1 MPKYLSG
8 RVKRTP
14 QGSLTTDRYQYL
26 GLEQAEP
33 NLGDPPELDAIP
45 SGQQYQVVSLIDRPG
60 ERFWVPIGG
69 GIQPGSITI
78 RDEGSVVPRTD
89 ANPNLGVSSIT
100 DVNFVG
106 TAVTVV
112 GFLNP
117 DGSPGTAVTVTIS
130 PPGDNFEILFNSA
143 DGEFASS
150 PNFIFDN
157 RIGIGSVGIGT
168 VNPTQNLHVVG
179 NVKLDKTI
187 YGEDNQPGNTGNLLV
202 KTATGGVK
210 WTSSGAVT
218 SGAGGTITQIQFHDD
233 TGLVGGASNFV
244 FDSTNSRIGIG
255 STQPDRL
262 LDVLGNSRFTG
273 VTTFSGDVIFAGDN
287 YNITFDK
294 SLDDL
299 VFDDNAKLTFGIGS
313 TTVNLF
319 YKPDTRDFRHEFNGG
334 ANYVLLTDT
343 FDLKS
348 EDASKAAIT
357 AFDPGG
363 VPEVRLFND
372 GNEKLRTTG
381 YGVTVFG
388 RLETTDIFASG
399 NVGIGTSITPH
410 KLSVKGTIS
419 KISGD
424 GSGIQLVNIAQDA
437 SNHGTIAINQSA
449 GVERIKLHS
458 SGTSYFNGGDVGIGT
473 TNPTA
478 SNIESALESNTKVLA
493 VGIITAN
500 QIFGKVT
507 SIQETIDLE
516 TLNVSGIT
524 STKNLFVT
532 GIATFNQNVSI
543 GGTLTYEDVT
553 NVDSIGII
561 TAGKGFRATS
571 GGLSVSGVS
580 TFIGANG
587 AKQVKIQSQGG
598 GAAIFIA
605 NYQGVDV
612 GDASARLGVGEND
625 NALIFTNA
633 SASQVGVFAIGN
645 TDAVPL
651 VFSTAN
657 TERLRIAS
665 DGKIGIGTTNPTQ
678 KLEIYDGR
686 VVVRNVTDD
695 AAKIV
700 LRDDSGSYNHYQIRN
715 QGGAFKIRNSGADP
729 QYDALTIESGGNV
742 GIGTNDPT
750 AHLQVYRK
758 TAFAGNPIIQARSN
772 NGSTNELKF
781 EIDGDGDAYF
791 NGNVGIGTT
800 NPTNNLQVNAAS
812 NESTISLFNAGTKKS
827 AFQASNNFGTII
839 YSYDGEPLIFSVHSG
854 SSFSEKLRI
863 TSDGNIG
870 IGTANPLFPLHISSA
885 MGSSPSFIHMGVKG
899 TNTIGGGGGIAFD
912 TSASESDTT
921 KYLAT
926 IVGIRNS
933 LNNGSNDLVFSTTHT
948 GTGGNLPN
956 EKLRITSDGNVGIG
970 TDDPDGKLHVFKGFA
985 GNVTADSDANNIVIE
1000 SDTDPGVSFLS
1011 PNDEQARI
1019 KFADPDDTD
1028 VGAITY
1034 NHNDDTLSLTAGGTN
1049 VIGITST
1056 KTTIEGDLDVN
1067 GAVTYSTVADV
1078 NSVGVITA
1086 QNGINV
1092 TGAGVSVVGVATFH
1106 DNVDILDLTEDRV
1119 VFVGAGRTLTDS
1131 SNLTFYEEREVLS
1144 IGGSV
1149 GIGTTNPSQE
1159 LTVYGDDP
1167 IISVQEASVSSQ
1179 VDIGTGTVQG
1189 FINIQ
1194 KADGTRTVQISG
1206 NGDTYFNGGSVGIGT
1221 GDPQAIFHI
1230 EHSAPGIRLSDSDN
1244 AGAYAYFDANAA
1256 NAIIHADKD
1265 NEVSDSRV
1273 AFSVDNDEKV
1283 RINSAGEVYIGS
1295 STDNGQ
1301 GKLFVNDSSGIT
1313 TTQAHIRNAVS
1324 TGTAKVFLNLD
1335 DAKYASVGLENGS
1348 LVFRNSASSTPT
1360 ERLRIDSDGKVG
1372 IGTDLTTTPSSTL
1385 TVAPH
1390 NSTSGRN
1397 ISLYTSGSVGNKAGL
1412 FFNST
1417 PGTGNLAEIQAEYK
1431 GTNQGE
1437 LVLST
1442 SMQKRLTINKDGDVG
1457 IGTTNP
1463 TSVNAL
1469 TNNNATLAVGI
1480 LTANQVFGS
1489 FQGDIVPDGDLVVD
1503 GNFKVTGISTFVG
1516 VTTFGNVGIGGSL
1529 PDDFV
1534 TNKFV
1539 VGDGG
1544 GSRGMTIYSDG
1555 TLGQIY
1561 FADGNSG
1568 DDRTR
1573 GGIVYDHSENELKFS
1588 VNAVEKF
1595 IIDSDGDVGIGTDD
1609 PTSKFDVHMNDKS
1622 GVNFLNI
1629 SNNSAIDL
1637 KANQVESCGRI
1648 QVSESVG
1655 GGVMILSTK
1664 NTSGD
1669 ITERLRMHTNGDVTT
1684 TGSDFSIAN
1693 AGFTARKDD
1702 CVSITRASG
1711 TPLEINRT
1719 GNDGELIKFYQDG
1732 TEEANISIN
1741 GDDLIFGNT
1750 TEKFRINS
1758 SGAKIT
1764 GNLEV
1769 TGELTYEDVTNIDA
1783 VGIITA
1789 QNGIKVLGAGITVT
1803 GISTFYDN
1811 VNFQDRVLIGREVG
1825 TAIHG
1830 VVGHTDNQL
1839 QVVGT
1844 GTSCGISIIRYSN
1857 DDDAGSLTFAK
1868 SRSSTIGTNIA
1879 VQNGDELGVI
1889 RFNGA
1894 DQSPPN
1900 GDIANSG
1907 ARIRAQVTGHVTH
1920 DDEHDIPTSLFFD
1933 TSPDGLASPKERMSI
1948 RHDGLVG
1955 MGTTTAAGTQSQYS
1969 RLIVS
1974 GNNDSTSGYGVLT
1987 IQAQSSVL
1995 HQSTIGTLVFA
2006 DRRGD
2011 FANITAFT
2019 DDTTGGSDFPGR
2031 LSFATTPDGA
2041 TIPTNKLTILSGG
2054 NIGIGSEIPQYKLEV
2069 VGTVAATNFD
2079 SLSDR
2084 KVKTNIQIIQDPI
2097 EKIKKI
2103 DGVSFNWKSDN
2114 KPSLGVIA
2122 DNVQSVLP
2130 EIVSNND
2137 PKSVNYNGLIGLLI
2151 EVVKDQQKQIEE
2163 LRGLIDK

>member
-45 SGQQYQVVSLIDRPG
+45 SGTQYQIVSLIDRPG

-69 GIQPGSITI
+69 GIQPGSVTI

-106 TAVTVV
+106 AAVTVV

-130 PPGDNFEILFNSA
+130 PPGDNFEILFNNV
-143 DGEFASS
+143 DGEFGTS
-150 PNFIFDN
+150 PNFVFDN
-157 RIGIGSVGIGT
+157 TTGIGSVGIGT
-168 VNPTQNLHVVG
+168 STPTQNLHVVG
-179 NVKLDKTI
+179 NVKLDNTI

-210 WTSSGAVT
+210 WTSSGSVT

-262 LDVLGNSRFTG
+262 LDVLGDSRFTG
-273 VTTFSGDVIFAGDN
+273 VTTFSGELDVDGHAELDNLNVTGVSTFNDNVGIGTITAIARLDVYKGTNATDIDIFAARSKFGAF
-287 YNITFDK
+287 NIQCSDTNAANPEWR
-294 SLDDL
+294 LRTYANEDL
-299 VFDDNAKLTFGIGS
+299 VFS
-313 TTVNLF
+313 
-319 YKPDTRDFRHEFNGG
+319 
-334 ANYVLLTDT
+334 
-343 FDLKS
+343 
-348 EDASKAAIT
+348 
-357 AFDPGG
+357 PGG
-363 VPEVRLFND
+363 TGSSAEKVRI
-372 GNEKLRTTG
+372 KAT
-381 YGVTVFG
+381 
-388 RLETTDIFASG
+388 G
-399 NVGIGTSITPH
+399 NVGIGTNNPNHELTVYGDEPNFRLTHTGSTN
-410 KLSVKGTIS
+410 KFNALYTQVDGT
-419 KISGD
+419 
-424 GSGIQLVNIAQDA
+424 
-437 SNHGTIAINQSA
+437 
-449 GVERIKLHS
+449 GVEWNSYQDGTGTRRPFIFKQYTTEVFRIDS
-458 SGTSYFNGGDVGIGT
+458 SGNVGIGT

-493 VGIITAN
+493 VGILTAN

-507 SIQETIDLE
+507 SIQETLGLDI
-516 TLNVSGIT
+516 LNVTGVT
-524 STKNLFVT
+524 STKNLLVT
-532 GIATFNQNVSI
+532 GIATFEQSVSI

-587 AKQVKIQSQGG
+587 AQQVKIQSQGG
-598 GAAIFIA
+598 GASIFLA

-665 DGKIGIGTTNPTQ
+665 DGKIGIGTTNPSQ
-678 KLEIYDGR
+678 KLEVYDGR
-686 VVVRNVTDD
+686 ILVRNITDD

-715 QGGAFKIRNSGADP
+715 QDGNFKIRNSGADP
-729 QYDALTIESGGNV
+729 QYDAMTIESGGNL
-742 GIGTNDPT
+742 GIGTNDPGT
-750 AHLQVYRK
+750 KLDVREGSILVDAFNTSGDHGLFFRRGFTDADSNSYNLSILAYDHSGANKDGLSINAFDGISFCTGSNTRSEKVRIDSSGRMGVGTTNPLQKLDVRGVLAISA
-758 TAFAGNPIIQARSN
+758 TTDTTVRTTITSGATGLFVNHGDNSDTIFQNQGVERVR
-772 NGSTNELKF
+772 F
-781 EIDGDGDAYF
+781 EDTGE
-791 NGNVGIGTT
+791 VGIGT
-800 NPTNNLQVNAAS
+800 N
-812 NESTISLFNAGTKKS
+812 
-827 AFQASNNFGTII
+827 
-839 YSYDGEPLIFSVHSG
+839 
-854 SSFSEKLRI
+854 
-863 TSDGNIG
+863 
-870 IGTANPLFPLHISSA
+870 
-885 MGSSPSFIHMGVKG
+885 
-899 TNTIGGGGGIAFD
+899 
-912 TSASESDTT
+912 
-921 KYLAT
+921 
-926 IVGIRNS
+926 
-933 LNNGSNDLVFSTTHT
+933 
-948 GTGGNLPN
+948 
-956 EKLRITSDGNVGIG
+956 
-970 TDDPDGKLHVFKGFA
+970 DPDGKLHVFKGSA
-985 GNVTADSDANNIVIE
+985 GNVTADSDANDIVIE
-1000 SDTDPGVSFLS
+1000 SDTDTGVSFLS

-1034 NHNDDTLSLTAGGTN
+1034 DHTIDTLSLTAGGTN

-1067 GAVTYSTVADV
+1067 GAITYSTVADV

-1092 TGAGVSVVGVATFH
+1092 TGAGVSVVGVSTFF
-1106 DNVDILDLTEDRV
+1106 DDVD
-1119 VFVGAGRTLTDS
+1119 FNS
-1131 SNLTFYEEREVLS
+1131 
-1144 IGGSV
+1144 
-1149 GIGTTNPSQE
+1149 GIG
-1159 LTVYGDDP
+1159 
-1167 IISVQEASVSSQ
+1167 
-1179 VDIGTGTVQG
+1179 IG
-1189 FINIQ
+1189 
-1194 KADGTRTVQISG
+1194 KS
-1206 NGDTYFNGGSVGIGT
+1206 
-1221 GDPQAIFHI
+1221 IFHI
-1230 EHSAPGIRLSDSDN
+1230 GDEGTRIHFPTEEEVAIETAGSERLRITSTGVIQLSNLYSSYTSGTATRFSLYNDTNNHYGLHVGGNYDLNYN
-1244 AGAYAYFDANAA
+1244 AGGSTSGGKGEHRFHTAA
-1256 NAIIHADKD
+1256 
-1265 NEVSDSRV
+1265 
-1273 AFSVDNDEKV
+1273 
-1283 RINSAGEVYIGS
+1283 
-1295 STDNGQ
+1295 
-1301 GKLFVNDSSGIT
+1301 
-1313 TTQAHIRNAVS
+1313 
-1324 TGTAKVFLNLD
+1324 
-1335 DAKYASVGLENGS
+1335 
-1348 LVFRNSASSTPT
+1348 T
-1360 ERLRIDSDGKVG
+1360 ERLRIASDGKIGIGTDDPTAQLQVYRKTQFGGNPLIQARSNNGSTNELKFQIDGDGDATFNGNVG
-1372 IGTDLTTTPSSTL
+1372 IGTSGKLTIQPNPNPTFGVSEAIRIDQNNATDDRALQIFEFENSLARHHAL
-1385 TVAPH
+1385 TH
-1390 NSTSGRN
+1390 NLRVYRYSASAYGYTQGKYSGSQMHEYAGGTYKIFTN
-1397 ISLYTSGSVGNKAGL
+1397 SQVSVGNAQDIVPTER
-1412 FFNST
+1412 F
-1417 PGTGNLAEIQAEYK
+1417 
-1431 GTNQGE
+1431 
-1437 LVLST
+1437 
-1442 SMQKRLTINKDGDVG
+1442 RLTSSGDVG
-1457 IGTTNP
+1457 IGTFNP
-1463 TSVNAL
+1463 TGSSAVVG
-1469 TNNNATLAVGI
+1469 NNATLAVGI
-1480 LTANQVFGS
+1480 LTARQVFGS
-1489 FQGDIVPDGDLVVD
+1489 FQGGIIPDGDLVVN

-1561 FADGNSG
+1561 FADGNTG
-1568 DDRTR
+1568 DNRKR
-1573 GGIVYDHSENELKFS
+1573 GGIVYDHSQNELKFS
-1588 VNAVEKF
+1588 VNAVEKLV
-1595 IIDSDGDVGIGTDD
+1595 IDSDGDVGIGTDD
-1609 PTSKFDVHMNDKS
+1609 PTSKFDVHMSDKS
-1622 GVNFLNI
+1622 GVNFLNVG
-1629 SNNSAIDL
+1629 NNSAIDL
-1637 KANQVESCGRI
+1637 KSNQVESCGRI
-1648 QVSESVG
+1648 QVSESVN

-1684 TGSDFSIAN
+1684 TGADFSIAN

-1758 SGAKIT
+1758 SGAKVT

-1789 QNGIKVLGAGITVT
+1789 QNGIQVLGAGITVT

-1857 DDDAGSLTFAK
+1857 DDDAASLTFAK
-1868 SRSSTIGTNIA
+1868 SKSSTIGTNIA

-1889 RFNGA
+1889 LFNGA
-1894 DQSPPN
+1894 DQSGGD

-1955 MGTTTAAGTQSQYS
+1955 MGTTNAVGTQSQYS

-1974 GNNDSTSGYGVLT
+1974 GNNNSTSGYGVLT

-1995 HQSTIGTLVFA
+1995 HESTIGTLVFA

-2019 DDTTGGSDFPGR
+2019 DATTGGSDFPGS
-2031 LSFATTPDGA
+2031 LKFATTPDGA
-2041 TIPTNKLTILSGG
+2041 TVPTNKLTILSGG
-2054 NIGIGSEIPQYKLEV
+2054 NVGIGSEIPQYKLEV

-2097 EKIKKI
+2097 DKIKKI

-2122 DNVQSVLP
+2122 DNVQSILP
-2130 EIVSNND
+2130 EIVSGND